1 MLDIKLIREKT
12 DFVRENLKRRHNP
25 EYLNFLEQF
34 LKNDTR
40 WRKLIADSNYLR
52 AERNRLSLEIGKAK
66 SEKKDTS
73 KLMKEAETIPEKIK
87 NIEQEIAELEN
98 KNRQLLHNI
107 PNMLDDSVPD
117 GKSESENV
125 EIRRWGEPPKF
136 DFEPKDHLTILQNL
150 DLIDIERG
158 AKVAG
163 HGFFFFKNDLVL
175 LDMAIQRFALDFL
188 RKQKFDIFIPPFMV
202 NKDSYE
208 GVAPLSDFQ
217 EMMYKIQDFDMFLI
231 ATAEHPIGSMLKD
244 EVIDR
249 KDLPLRFA
257 GISAC
262 FRKELGSHGK
272 YTKGMFRMHQFNKIE
287 QFVYSHPD
295 ESWKIFEEIQQNS
308 EKLYQELGIHHRVI
322 NFCTGDLG
330 IMKAKSYDIE
340 AWMADG
346 EFREVGSNS
355 NLTDYSARN
364 LNIKWREGPGKPPA
378 GFVHTLNNTAIATS
392 RTMVAIIEQFQ
403 QPDGSV
409 EIPKVLQPFMNGMKR
424 LELQK

>member
-1 MLDIKLIREKT
+1 MLDIRLIRENPDLVK
-12 DFVRENLKRRHNP
+12 ENLKRRHNP
-25 EYLNFLEQF
+25 EYLQQLEEF
-34 LKNDTR
+34 LKNDAK
-40 WRKLIADSNYLR
+40 WRKLISETNYLR
-52 AERNRLSLEIGKAK
+52 SERNRLSLEIGKLK
-66 SEKKDTS
+66 SEKKDFS
-73 KLMKEAETIPEKIK
+73 QKMKEAEKIPEKIK
-87 NIEQEIAELEN
+87 ANEQDIFGLEE
-98 KNRQLLHNI
+98 KNRMLLLKI
-107 PNMLDDSVPD
+107 PNMLHESVPD
-117 GKSESENV
+117 GEGEKDNV
-125 EIRRWGEPPKF
+125 VTKVWGKPPEF
-136 DFEPKDHLTILQNL
+136 NFEPKDHLTILQNL
-150 DLIDIERG
+150 NLVDAERG

-163 HGFFFFKNDLVL
+163 NGFFFFKNELLL

-188 RKQKFDIFIPPFMV
+188 RKRKFTLIFPPFMV

-208 GVAPLSDFQ
+208 GVAPLQDFQ
-217 EMMYKIQDFDMFLI
+217 EMMYKIQDFDLFMI
-231 ATAEHPIGSMLKD
+231 ATAEHPVGSMLKD
-244 EVIDR
+244 EVIER

-257 GISAC
+257 GLSAC

-295 ESWKIFEEIQQNS
+295 DSWKLFEEIQENS
-308 EKLYQELGIHHRVI
+308 EKMYQELGIHHRVI

-346 EFREVGSNS
+346 NFRELGSNS

-403 QPDGSV
+403 KEDGSV
-409 EIPKVLQPFMNGMKR
+409 EIPKVLQPFMDGIER
-424 LELQK
+424 LEKN